1 MGFLFIV
8 HIWCSHYA
16 FSHSLAGIFSD
27 CGINHLA
34 NQKHK
39 WREVISF
46 FWTMGKNI
54 WLLRQYLAVI
64 LFMWHYILYL
74 EFHINCSGWFKPL
87 NTQDF
92 GHSCLFYTTFI
103 TNKKGKIESFL
114 KRRNIMKTTSGR
126 VFKIKVNLRKYIL
139 RNFCRCLTA

>member
-54 WLLRQYLAVI
+54 WLLRQDLAGI

-74 EFHINCSGWFKPL
+74 EFYINCCDLIEGIECPVVLVKSICFMICSWWFPHVMSGVFVVSKM
-87 NTQDF
+87 
-92 GHSCLFYTTFI
+92 
-103 TNKKGKIESFL
+103 EL
-114 KRRNIMKTTSGR
+114 KMQA
-126 VFKIKVNLRKYIL
+126 VF
-139 RNFCRCLTA
+139 

>member
-54 WLLRQYLAVI
+54 WLLRQDLAVI

-74 EFHINCSGWFKPL
+74 EFHINCRGLIEGIECPVVLAKVFVLWSTMMPSML
-87 NTQDF
+87 N
-92 GHSCLFYTTFI
+92 I
-103 TNKKGKIESFL
+103 W
-114 KRRNIMKTTSGR
+114 
-126 VFKIKVNLRKYIL
+126 VFCVYQKMELNMQAV
-139 RNFCRCLTA
+139 F